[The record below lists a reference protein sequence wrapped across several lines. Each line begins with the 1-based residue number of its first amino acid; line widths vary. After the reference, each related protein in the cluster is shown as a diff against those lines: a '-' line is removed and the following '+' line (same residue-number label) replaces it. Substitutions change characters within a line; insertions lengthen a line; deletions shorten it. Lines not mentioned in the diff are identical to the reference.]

1 MSITLYQTCLCY
13 DIVRTVFLQSSFDFP
28 ESGEARATFT
38 NVIPRS
44 VMTVEV
50 VNGSHNL
57 TVAYEQVSNTSNVQT
72 ACELIFCNRM

>member
-1 MSITLYQTCLCY
+1 MYIIIYCDLI
-13 DIVRTVFLQSSFDFP
+13 IVYAAFLQSSFHFP

-57 TVAYEQVSNTSNVQT
+57 TVAYEQVNNT
-72 ACELIFCNRM
+72 ELCSDYIIIFYNRM